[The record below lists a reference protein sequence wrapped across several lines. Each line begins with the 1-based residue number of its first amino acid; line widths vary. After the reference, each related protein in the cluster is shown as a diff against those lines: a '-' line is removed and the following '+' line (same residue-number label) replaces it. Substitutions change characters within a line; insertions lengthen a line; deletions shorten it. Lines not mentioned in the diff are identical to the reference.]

1 MGLLAGATRW
11 IMPPAVLLFVLAVPQ
26 PGKATQPGDMAAAAS
41 PRAVADVKLLP
52 DRDYF
57 TALLDGVDQARTEIF
72 LSAFL
77 FRTIED
83 AGGYPEVFLKRLLR
97 AARRGVRVHVILE
110 RNRGADDLN
119 RNNAE
124 TAERLERGGV
134 QVCLD
139 APNRV
144 THAKLVVIDGRYL
157 LVGSHNLTQSA
168 LKYNHEVSV
177 WIDSVPLADEALRY
191 MKSICP
197 GKPE

>member
-1 MGLLAGATRW
+1 MGPLVGAARW

-26 PGKATQPGDMAAAAS
+26 PGTAAKSGGMAAAAS

-57 TALLDGVDQARTEIF
+57 AALLDGVDQARTEIF

-119 RNNAE
+119 RNHAE
-124 TAERLERGGV
+124 TAERLEKGGV